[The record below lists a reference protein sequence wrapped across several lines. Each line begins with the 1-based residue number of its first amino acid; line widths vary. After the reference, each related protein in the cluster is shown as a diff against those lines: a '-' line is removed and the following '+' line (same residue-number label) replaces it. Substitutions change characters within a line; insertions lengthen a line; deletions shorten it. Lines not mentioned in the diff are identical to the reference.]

1 MAASNH
7 PPIAHV
13 LDRHAF
19 GNGDD
24 AHLYVVPMA
33 ASQTH
38 LQPPQI
44 HRRNAY
50 QTYSFFLS
58 VSLSIQCDIS
68 LIITI
73 YRILSRGCFIS
84 LRTLSN
90 SAFVDDALPDNPS

>member
-7 PPIAHV
+7 LPVAHV

-19 GNGDD
+19 RNGDD
-24 AHLYVVPMA
+24 ALYVVPME
-33 ASQTH
+33 ASRTH

-44 HRRNAY
+44 HRRNVY

-73 YRILSRGCFIS
+73 YRILSRGCADVQETP
-84 LRTLSN
+84 LKP
-90 SAFVDDALPDNPS
+90 AFMDEGRVKTQG